1 MRTLGFLGR
10 QQLSHLFQE
19 RPATIARSS
28 AVIAALFTLPVF
40 APAVAQDGPGLS
52 AGRAEA
58 YELSVPAKSLVEFD
72 NQPMVFAP
80 PRKNP
85 LAGEPGQ
92 GHRGTWSR
100 ARESAD
106 PLIERSQ
113 NPASR
118 TPSLDLLVA
127 GATAANACNC
137 TPPDTNGDV
146 GLSHYIQIVNAT
158 KVSVYDKS
166 GMLLQRFS
174 LGRLWPSGACRQNLG
189 DPNVRYDE
197 AADRWLLSQF
207 NQTSDAGPFFLCFAI
222 SQTSDP
228 TGAYHLY
235 RFKVPKFPDYFKVGV
250 WPAIDVTHAAYY
262 VGTNES
268 SYTAYAFDRTKM
280 LLGDSSASFVRFPGE
295 TNFLMPA
302 DANGFLRPT
311 GGGLF
316 YTFKDNAFHDVA
328 QDRLELFQLTPDFVS
343 PANSTFRRI
352 KQIPIAPFRY
362 TVCGFFH
369 VGCIPQRGTKQKI
382 DAVSEWPMQTL
393 AYRKF
398 PDHESMVG
406 NFTVGNGTATPG
418 AAIRWF
424 ELRKAGSGWTL
435 FQEGTLDRNDGH
447 NRFMGS
453 IAMDQDGNIALG
465 YSVSSNTLFPGVRY
479 VTRQASDPPG
489 TMGAEKI
496 LKNGGGSQ
504 TGSNRWGD
512 YSGMAVD
519 PATGCQ
525 FWYTNEYYATNS
537 AADWKTI
544 IGAFTMPGCAAAVA
558 AR

>member
-1 MRTLGFLGR
+1 MPTFALLGR
-10 QQLSHLFQE
+10 HYPPGAFQE
-19 RPATIARSS
+19 RSAMVVTYA
-28 AVIAALFTLPVF
+28 AVIATLFALP
-40 APAVAQDGPGLS
+40 APAAAQSAVTSS
-52 AGRAEA
+52 AGKAEA
-58 YELSVPAKSLVEFD
+58 YELSVPAKSLVEFPSRPT
-72 NQPMVFAP
+72 QFVPL
-80 PRKNP
+80 RRNP

-100 ARESAD
+100 TRESAD
-106 PLIERSQ
+106 PLMARSH
-113 NPASR
+113 NRASR
-118 TPSLDLLVA
+118 TPSLDLLFD
-127 GATAANACNC
+127 GEANPDACGGC
-137 TPPDTNGDV
+137 SPPDTNGDV
-146 GLSHYIQIVNAT
+146 GPNHYIQIVNAT
-158 KVSVYDKS
+158 KVSIYDKS
-166 GMLLQRFS
+166 GMLLKRFN
-174 LGRLWPSGACRQNLG
+174 LGQLWSKGACRQNLG

-207 NQTSDAGPFFLCFAI
+207 NREAAPFYLCFAI
-222 SQTSDP
+222 SKTSDP

-235 RFKVPKFPDYFKVGV
+235 QFNVPRFPDYFKVGV
-250 WPAIDVTHAAYY
+250 WPATDATHAAYY
-262 VGTNES
+262 VGTNEH

-280 LLGDSSASFVRFPGE
+280 LLGDSSASFVRFTGE

-302 DANGFLRPT
+302 DANGLLQPT

-316 YTFKDNAFHDVA
+316 YTFKDDVFHGVGH
-328 QDRLELFQLTPDFVS
+328 DRLELFQLTPDFVV
-343 PANSTFRRI
+343 PANSTFQKI
-352 KQIPIAPFRY
+352 NQIPITRFTY
-362 TVCGFFH
+362 TVCGFFNLN
-369 VGCIPQRGTKQKI
+369 CIRQKGTTQRV

-398 PDHESMVG
+398 ADHESMVG
-406 NFTVGNGTATPG
+406 NFTVGGGTAAPG

-424 ELRKAGSGWTL
+424 ELRNTGSGWTL

-465 YSVSSNTLFPGVRY
+465 YSVSSRTLFPGVRY
-479 VTRQASDPPG
+479 VTRQASSPLG
-489 TMGAEKI
+489 TMGVEKV

-525 FWYTNEYYATNS
+525 FWYTNQYYAANS
-537 AADWKTI
+537 AVDWKTI
-544 IGAFTMPGCAAAVA
+544 IGAFTMPGCAAAAVT
-558 AR
+558 R